1 MQGCRASSQ
10 SRCKTARQQ
19 RLLEIWLGCMS
30 DLDLTIARD
39 GKNSQIFQLY
49 AAQRHEECLDV
60 IEQVLAD
67 SGGAAV

>member
-1 MQGCRASSQ
+1 
-10 SRCKTARQQ
+10 
-19 RLLEIWLGCMS
+19 MS

-49 AAQRHEECLDV
+49 AAQRHEECMNV

-67 SGGAAV
+67 SGGAAAYVLNKSI